1 MIFTA
6 ISRQDP
12 SDIVSWIDV
21 ADAGVLVDLKASQRQ
36 QNSIFCPVKSMYN
49 IYLFCIYYIILYI
62 K

>member
-36 QNSIFCPVKSMYN
+36 TELNFLPSKIDV
-49 IYLFCIYYIILYI
+49 
-62 K
+62 